1 MTLLQLVGVGLMFA
15 GPLWLGYGRK
25 LHGVTPRGNVEYQP
39 SGQPETPNQQLSPT
53 AIAFL
58 LIPAGLLSLV
68 GFCLL
73 LWPYFAE

>member
-1 MTLLQLVGVGLMFA
+1 MFA